1 VATRQE
7 VQAAMS
13 GFPRALMWINF
24 RQVTSSP
31 SPPHQAQSS
40 SSYTVAGGWRV
51 STVDGA
57 FRVTALRI
65 TVTTNTAAS
74 WAVAAARGNAD
85 LLRHEQGHYD
95 ITGLVARD
103 LAIGIVDLSLDID
116 AVTAM
121 ADAGNTTA
129 DHQRYAQREF
139 QRDIDD
145 LGRQATTLLN
155 RLQTNP
161 MTRADGLYDRQTR
174 HGRDKAAQLR
184 RDGLFSQAKLSTRPF
199 RLMLSMAGV
208 L

>member
-1 VATRQE
+1 

-13 GFPRALMWINF
+13 GFPRALIWSNF

-40 SSYTVAGGWRV
+40 SSYTMAGGRRV
-51 STVDGA
+51 STVDRA
-57 FRVTALRI
+57 FRVAGLRI
-65 TVTTNTAAS
+65 TVSTNTAAS
-74 WAVAAARGNAD
+74 WAVAAARSNPD

-103 LAIGIVDLSLDID
+103 LAIGILDLSLDTD
-116 AVTAM
+116 AVASMTG
-121 ADAGNTTA
+121 AGNTTA
-129 DHQRYAQREF
+129 DHQHYAQREF

-161 MTRADGLYDRQTR
+161 MTRADCLYDRQTR
-174 HGRDKAAQLR
+174 HGQDKAAQLR
-184 RDGLFSQAKLSTRPF
+184 WDGLFSQAKLSAQRF
-199 RLMLSMAGV
+199 RLMLSMAGA